1 MIRTFIIIATLFSP
15 LTFASGDNS
24 GSRPLELQDKDLPHF
39 ISIAMGKT
47 AVSFRVAIADSRVKR
62 SKGLQHI
69 TYMPPYGGMLFVYPY
84 DTFATFWMKDTPM
97 ALDILF
103 IDKTGK
109 IRHIHPN
116 AQPYDTTFIQSKY
129 RVRYVLEILGGTSH
143 KLKIRA
149 GHVIKLPA
157 EQFLRAVD

>member
-1 MIRTFIIIATLFSP
+1 MIKVFIVVLAFLFSP
-15 LTFASGDNS
+15 AFASGDNS
-24 GSRPLELQDKDLPHF
+24 GYRPLELQDKDLPHF

-47 AVSFRVAIADSRVKR
+47 AVSFRVTIANSRVKR

-103 IDKTGK
+103 LDKTGK
-109 IRHIHPN
+109 IRHIHHN
-116 AQPYDTTFIQSKY
+116 AQPYSTAFIQSKY
-129 RVRYVLEILGGTSH
+129 RIRYVLEILGGTAH
-143 KLKIRA
+143 RLKIRS
-149 GHVIKLPA
+149 GHTIKLPA
-157 EQFLRAVD
+157 EQFLRAID